1 MDYVYLKE
9 FFSDYTLPTLIIA
22 LIVGIATLIYDRF
35 LSGKL
40 PAIVR
45 SYAPFILSI
54 TLYFA
59 FDMIFV
65 SKAFT
70 FKKNAFYAGVL
81 SGSLS
86 VVIVSSIDR
95 IKRGKPLSLST
106 TAMLIESIITGYVI
120 EENLQRVALD
130 IEKTIATETD
140 AHDTVSKILLN
151 NSLSEITEQDRAN
164 LTTLIITAVRAQS
177 KTE

>member
-9 FFSDYTLPTLIIA
+9 FFSNYTLPTIIIA
-22 LIVGIATLIYDRF
+22 LFVGIATLIYDRF

-40 PAIVR
+40 PTIVR
-45 SYAPFILSI
+45 SYAPFILAI
-54 TLYFA
+54 LLYFA

-65 SKAFT
+65 SKAFI

-86 VVIVSSIDR
+86 VIIVSSIDR

-106 TAMLIESIITGYVI
+106 TAMLIESIITGYVA

-130 IEKTIATETD
+130 IEKTIATKTD
-140 AHDTVSKILLN
+140 AHDTVSQILLD
-151 NSLSEITEQDRAN
+151 NSLGKITDQDCSN
-164 LTTLIITAVRAQS
+164 LTTLIITAVQTQS
-177 KTE
+177 ENK